1 MKETIHLSSLRLPLF
16 LTRLSIF
23 LFLLP
28 WQLMRFSK
36 PESINNISQ
45 KYYKFSMPE
54 IGSTLTGVLMM
65 ALLIAFLVG
74 FQKRLSYGL
83 VALLH
88 GIGTA
93 MTIPNLIRYIA
104 FAMKTHFWLSKN
116 SARIQSYLRAVSMS
130 KARRPITRHIGS
142 SDNITAITNRPNT
155 QCLSVK

>member
-1 MKETIHLSSLRLPLF
+1 MSKETIHLSNLRLPLF

-36 PESINNISQ
+36 PEGIDRIAQ

-54 IGSTLTGVLMM
+54 IGSTITGVVMM
-65 ALLIAFLVG
+65 ILLVAFLLG
-74 FQKRLSYGL
+74 FKKRISYGL

-93 MTIPNLIRYIA
+93 MTIPNLIPGIEGYNQLFLAAIPA
-104 FAMKTHFWLSKN
+104 LMAMVLL
-116 SARIQSYLRAVSMS
+116 YVLRNED
-130 KARRPITRHIGS
+130 TLL
-142 SDNITAITNRPNT
+142 AIE
-155 QCLSVK
+155 K